1 VSLLTHF
8 PIFAVSCCD
17 SLCIDFITGALLSRR
32 KSISDLKDPASFPP
46 ILTLLFAFGIWLILA
61 VMFVCC
67 GARSNSRSLLAI
79 GILFMICFF
88 ISIAI
93 VTIVVYTSPALVV
106 AALDLNASS
115 IPALSPDNVKNRVGS
130 LLIITCILQFVS
142 IIQTLWF
149 RKQVTGNE
157 TEEEEYWKKV
167 QQDQASAKAEQQS
180 EKAKRDFEMRAR
192 AKAAKSRV

>member
-1 VSLLTHF
+1 
-8 PIFAVSCCD
+8 
-17 SLCIDFITGALLSRR
+17 
-32 KSISDLKDPASFPP
+32 
-46 ILTLLFAFGIWLILA
+46 
-61 VMFVCC
+61 
-67 GARSNSRSLLAI
+67 
-79 GILFMICFF
+79 MICFF